1 MVGTR
6 LTSFLGKEDSTNGLA
21 PRNRRRV
28 MSIVVIG
35 GAGLFGEKFASK
47 LYRRRDDGLERA
59 PTLH

>member
-1 MVGTR
+1 
-6 LTSFLGKEDSTNGLA
+6 
-21 PRNRRRV
+21 

-47 LYRRRDDGLERA
+47 LCRRRDDGLERA